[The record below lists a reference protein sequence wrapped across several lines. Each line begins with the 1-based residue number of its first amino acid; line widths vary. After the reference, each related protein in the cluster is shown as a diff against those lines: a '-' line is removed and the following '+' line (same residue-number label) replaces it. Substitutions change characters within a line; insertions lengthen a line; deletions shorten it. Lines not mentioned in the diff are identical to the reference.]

1 MWPRHQAPGL
11 RLGPEGE
18 EQMEAGPG
26 FLADLR
32 PWTHGW
38 FVGEVCLP
46 RNRGGAVVTALQLL
60 CHLGLFGAR

>member
-1 MWPRHQAPGL
+1 
-11 RLGPEGE
+11 
-18 EQMEAGPG
+18 MEAGPG